1 MPNPPIYHPTNL
13 PTYQPTNLPT
23 YQPTNLP
30 PYQPTNLP
38 TYQPTNLPTYQFTNL
53 PITKKEAPLKIVV
66 CVKQVPDSA
75 AKVVVEDG
83 QVTWGD
89 APLVINPWDEYA
101 VEAALQQKEA
111 LGGSVTVLSVGRA
124 DEREALKHALA
135 MGCNEAIQV
144 TDPALEDA
152 DNVAVA
158 HVLAAAI
165 QKIGQVELVFFGKQA
180 IDSDTGIL
188 PGQVGRV
195 LGWPV
200 LTLVS
205 TISELSADS
214 IKVERSIEEG
224 LQVVEGKLPAV
235 ISVGKDYGEPR
246 YPSFMGIRK
255 AARAQIPAWGL
266 GDIGVDASAS
276 AVSWTELMNPPVRD
290 IATEIISGESPQEIA
305 AKLAD
310 KIMAEKVL

>member
-1 MPNPPIYHPTNL
+1 M
-13 PTYQPTNLPT
+13 
-23 YQPTNLP
+23 
-30 PYQPTNLP
+30 
-38 TYQPTNLPTYQFTNL
+38 
-53 PITKKEAPLKIVV
+53 KIVV
-66 CVKQVPDSA
+66 GVKQVPDSA
-75 AKVVVEDG
+75 AQVVVQDG

-101 VEAALQQKEA
+101 VEAALKQKEA
-111 LGGSVTVLSVGRA
+111 HGGSVTVLSMGRE

-135 MGCNEAIQV
+135 MGCTDAVQV
-144 TDPALEDA
+144 CDPALEGA
-152 DNVAVA
+152 DNVAA
-158 HVLAAAI
+158 AQVLAAAI
-165 QKIGQVELVFFGKQA
+165 QKIGDVDLVTFGKQA

-205 TISELSADS
+205 SISELSAES
-214 IKVERSIEEG
+214 IKVERSMEEG
-224 LQVVEGKLPAV
+224 LQVVVGKLPAI
-235 ISVGKDYGEPR
+235 ISLGKDYGEPR

-255 AARAQIPAWGL
+255 AARAKIPAWGL
-266 GDIGVDASAS
+266 DDLGADAPTS
-276 AVSWTELMNPPVRD
+276 AVSWVELMNPPGRD
-290 IATEIISGESPQEIA
+290 VTTEIIAGESPQEIA